1 MNRICDLHT
10 HSRYSDGTA
19 SPREIV
25 TQAASLGLAAVALTD
40 HNTVA
45 GLPVFMQAAAAQGV
59 RAIPGVEISTGY
71 DGRELHIVGLFVTP
85 ETYDR
90 ITDFL
95 SVINIRKEA
104 SNRRLIDALAGVGFP
119 LDYEAIRKQ
128 HKGNI
133 NRAVIAAEM
142 LEKGY
147 ISEINAAFKGVLSAR
162 NGVYVPPERIPAFE
176 AIAFLRSIG
185 AVPVLAHPYLNM
197 TQEKLEV
204 FLPEARSDRHG
215 DPLQH
220 LYTRNHRS
228 GHPHGSKVRPVG
240 KRRQRLSWR
249 KQAGYCAGQRT
260 GQLMCAGRPDRS
272 AGAQPIKILK
282 LCGNTGLFLFNFL

>member
-10 HSRYSDGTA
+10 HSHYSDGTP
-19 SPREIV
+19 SPREII

-45 GLPVFMQAAAAQGV
+45 GLPAFMQAAAAQEV

-71 DGRELHIVGLFVTP
+71 DGRELHIVGLFVAP

-104 SNRRLIDALAGVGFP
+104 SNRRLIDALAGVGFS
-119 LDYEAIRKQ
+119 LDYEAIRKR

-204 FLPEARSDRHG
+204 FLPEARQHGLIAMETRYSTYTPETTEASIRTAARFGLLESGGSDYHG
-215 DPLQH
+215 GNKPDIALGSGRGSLCVPADLID
-220 LYTRNHRS
+220 LLERS
-228 GHPHGSKVRPVG
+228 R
-240 KRRQRLSWR
+240 
-249 KQAGYCAGQRT
+249 
-260 GQLMCAGRPDRS
+260 
-272 AGAQPIKILK
+272 
-282 LCGNTGLFLFNFL
+282 

>member
-204 FLPEARSDRHG
+204 FLPEARQHGLIAMETRYSTYTPETTEAAIRTAARFGLLESGGSDYHG
-215 DPLQH
+215 GNKPDIALGSGRGSLCVPADLID
-220 LYTRNHRS
+220 LLERS
-228 GHPHGSKVRPVG
+228 R
-240 KRRQRLSWR
+240 
-249 KQAGYCAGQRT
+249 
-260 GQLMCAGRPDRS
+260 
-272 AGAQPIKILK
+272 
-282 LCGNTGLFLFNFL
+282 

>member
-1 MNRICDLHT
+1 MAKLCDLHT

-204 FLPEARSDRHG
+204 FLPEARKHGLIAMETRYSTYTPETTEAAIRTAARFGLLESGGSDYHG
-215 DPLQH
+215 GNKPDIALGSGRGSLCVPADLID
-220 LYTRNHRS
+220 LLERS
-228 GHPHGSKVRPVG
+228 R
-240 KRRQRLSWR
+240 
-249 KQAGYCAGQRT
+249 
-260 GQLMCAGRPDRS
+260 
-272 AGAQPIKILK
+272 
-282 LCGNTGLFLFNFL
+282 